1 MKPSKRDRLHE
12 PGATGL
18 FRNSLFVLFGQGSV
32 GLLFVTYIIAARL
45 LGDAGFGEFTLGLT
59 IATVLIT
66 VPAWGSSKYSSIAAA
81 RDPDRTEELLAS
93 YFGLTI
99 SLTLLYFP
107 MVWATAYL
115 LAGPG
120 TIPAIALL
128 LGADMLAR
136 EVGNGIRMLFRVHDA
151 YHLETLTAFVERGAI
166 VVGAVIVLVFRPD
179 PVLLAAAFAAGR
191 GVGAIITALIF
202 RFRIC
207 RIRAVFNLSRLRE
220 LFVVGTPLALRRA
233 VNLLT
238 FRVDMLFLGGMRS
251 SEEVGWYGST
261 FTLMDGVIMLPISV
275 TGGIGPTLSANFG
288 EGRREVV
295 DRLYQRG
302 LKYLLIV
309 GIFLGAVF
317 LMLAHAIIDILY
329 GAAFAPAAIALQILS
344 IGVLFM
350 LLRGLTTEV
359 LDNVDLRGASLR
371 VFVVGLIT
379 NVVLNI
385 ILVPRYGYLGAAAS
399 TVVTEA
405 ILMGGMMW
413 ALSQAGYA
421 SRFLHYLR
429 APALA
434 IAAPLG
440 LMWVLDGTP
449 VLAGLAAAV
458 TYFLGLTLFGAWDD
472 KDRSLVSNI
481 LSRRKGA

>member
-1 MKPSKRDRLHE
+1 LNSERRNRLHA

-32 GLLFVTYIIAARL
+32 GLLFITYIIAARL
-45 LGDAGFGEFTLGLT
+45 LGDAGFGEFSLGLT
-59 IATVLIT
+59 IAAVLIT
-66 VPAWGSSKYSSIAAA
+66 IPAWGSSRYASIAAA
-81 RDPDRTEELLAS
+81 RDPARTEELIAT

-99 SLTLLYFP
+99 PLAFLYFP
-107 MVWATAYL
+107 AVGAVAL
-115 LAGPG
+115 LISGPG
-120 TIPAIALL
+120 TIPVIALL

-136 EVGNGIRMLFRVHDA
+136 EVGNAIRTLFRVHDA

-166 VVGAVIVLVFRPD
+166 VVGAAIVLILRPD

-191 GVGAIITALIF
+191 GCGALITALIF
-202 RFRIC
+202 RRRVC
-207 RIRAVFNLSRLRE
+207 RIGAAFDTMRLRQ
-220 LFVVGTPLALRRA
+220 LFVLGTPLALRRA
-233 VNLLT
+233 VSLLT

-251 SEEVGWYGST
+251 SQEVGWYGSIFT
-261 FTLMDGVIMLPISV
+261 FMDGVIMMPNSV
-275 TGGIGPTLSANFG
+275 TGSIGPTLSANFG

-317 LMLAHAIIDILY
+317 LMLADAIVAIVY
-329 GAAFAPAAIALQILS
+329 GAEFAPAAIALKILS

-371 VFVVGLIT
+371 VFVVGLVT

-434 IAAPLG
+434 IAAPLS
-440 LMWVLDGTP
+440 LMWVLAGTP

-472 KDRSLVSNI
+472 KDRSLVANI